1 MPPETHLIS
10 ETTDYFAPPQ
20 VYVFLGITMATFSWL
35 LKPDSASRIDKLGK
49 WSLGLVAVQV
59 VHLLF
64 YVVLEGIHEAVN
76 PIAHAV
82 VVIWYSIV
90 TATMY
95 FSRWATAKSRPPTN
109 PNNS

>member
-10 ETTDYFAPPQ
+10 ATTDYFAPPQ

-35 LKPDSASRIDKLGK
+35 LKPDSARRIDGLGK

-59 VHLLF
+59 LHLLF

-76 PIAHAV
+76 PIAHGV

-90 TATMY
+90 TAMIY
-95 FSRWATAKSRPPTN
+95 FRLWATAKSRPPTN
-109 PNNS
+109 PNNG